1 MSAVQTWRVGL
12 TDGSVAEVDTVVRVE
27 ASVWRASWRER
38 GAHGLSAHDAVQ
50 RLSCVAFPGAVVEI
64 LAPGVPSRA
73 ELIAERDRAVAG
85 LDAAMAGS
93 QRLVAEAA
101 ELRSE
106 RAELT
111 AQRDAAVAQL
121 NRADAANELTE
132 HYRRTLAEIADEFG
146 MRDATTS
153 ALAPAATRLR
163 AQRDAWRGIA
173 MGGTPSPAALD
184 LIGRA
189 EYARCVALRCE
200 RVDAVLTPAIA
211 AQRDAVAT
219 AWREGAEAMRE
230 ACVDAALTAL
240 SRDDCDVVTPVRECS
255 IPTRPEGQR

>member
-111 AQRDAAVAQL
+111 AQRDA
-121 NRADAANELTE
+121 
-132 HYRRTLAEIADEFG
+132 
-146 MRDATTS
+146 
-153 ALAPAATRLR
+153 
-163 AQRDAWRGIA
+163 WRGIA
-173 MGGTPSPAALD
+173 MGGTPSPATLD

-230 ACVDAALTAL
+230 ACAATLNAHFNRGMAHGTTGGRLYAAALSDAESFVRAL
-240 SRDDCDVVTPVRECS
+240 P
-255 IPTRPEGQR
+255 IPTRPTEVPR